1 MIVSQLAVS
10 YEHEVMG
17 SADVEIETSDS
28 VSLYAAVNGGF
39 WSNGTEVSYGGGL
52 KYAW

>member
-1 MIVSQLAVS
+1 
-10 YEHEVMG
+10 MG
-17 SADVEIETSDS
+17 SADIEIETSDS
-28 VSLYAAVNGGF
+28 VSLYAAVNGGI